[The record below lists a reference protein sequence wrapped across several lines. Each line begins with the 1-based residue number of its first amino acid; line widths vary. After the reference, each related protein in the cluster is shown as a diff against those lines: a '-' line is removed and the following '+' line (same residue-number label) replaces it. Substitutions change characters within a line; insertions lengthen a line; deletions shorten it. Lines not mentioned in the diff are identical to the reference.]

1 MEKRGEKSVDRGT
14 RRRGAATIRVISLV
28 PSVTE
33 TLCAWERRPI
43 ACTRFCDQ
51 SDLAHVGGT
60 KDPRIDDI
68 VTLRPD
74 LVVVDAE
81 ENRRED
87 YEALI
92 ARGLDVHVLR
102 IRSLAD
108 VGPAMADLAERVG
121 ARWTQPN
128 LSAPVAHRLSAFVPI
143 WRKPWMALGTPTYGA
158 SLLSHL
164 GVATVFASHGPYPI
178 TSLDDAIERCPDM
191 VLAPSEPYPFTKR
204 QLPELSRIAPT
215 LFIDGKDLFWWGART
230 EAALVRLAA
239 VLDAL

>member
-1 MEKRGEKSVDRGT
+1 MDGVT
-14 RRRGAATIRVISLV
+14 RRRGAPTIRVVSLV

-51 SDLAHVGGT
+51 PALAHVGGT

-87 YEALI
+87 YDALV

-108 VGPAMADLAERVG
+108 VGPAMASLAERVG
-121 ARWTQPN
+121 ARWTSPD
-128 LSAPVAHRLSAFVPI
+128 LSSPVAHRLSAFVPI

-164 GVATVFASHGPYPI
+164 GVATVFASQGPYPT
-178 TSLDDAIERCPDM
+178 TSLDDAIERHPDV
-191 VLAPSEPYPFTKR
+191 VLAPSEPYPFTQR
-204 QLPELSRIAPT
+204 QLAELSRVAPT
-215 LFIDGKDLFWWGART
+215 LFIDGRDLFWWGART
-230 EAALVRLAA
+230 EVALGRLAA
-239 VLDAL
+239 VLHTL